1 MSKRQ
6 RNKSGDVNRASVT
19 QALVSHITSLRQLVF
34 EIASKVVVENHTWG

>member
-6 RNKSGDVNRASVT
+6 RNKGGDMNRARVT
-19 QALVSHITSLRQLVF
+19 RALVSHSKSLRQLVF